1 MKTEIAIG
9 SAYTLVTELQRGDT
23 VINLGIISQIFPHK
37 EENETWIKF
46 APARCSNPVMMKYK
60 NTDKLKTA

>member
-1 MKTEIAIG
+1 METRMELKSGYI
-9 SAYTLVTELQRGDT
+9 LVTELQRGDT

-37 EENETWIKF
+37 EANETWIKF